1 MMKPFDSNISWILF
15 FAAAAVAFWA
25 LLLSPYEAGIGQAEV
40 KAADSVMEVNT
51 SQPLNRVHNE
61 KMPLFRTW
69 ETFDKKDGLPSNK
82 ITSVR
87 IGRERVW
94 VGTDKGLALYQNGT
108 WSVITT
114 DEGLSHNYILGID
127 VSEMTGEVWIATM
140 AGLNRWSA
148 GEIEVFSQFNSGLAN
163 DVVYAVL
170 ADGQYIWTATAAGA
184 SRYDTY
190 TDRWIIFNTENAP
203 MHEPWTY
210 GLADG
215 DDRIY
220 IAAWGGGIIEY
231 LKQSGRFRVH
241 RDPDHQMEIDLYPD
255 DGIVHDVITGA
266 SYQNGVLWV
275 GSYFGMSRYDGAH
288 WQSYFEED
296 SGLASN
302 FINFIKAHGSVVYI
316 CTDKGLSTFDGT
328 RWLTYYGNEN
338 GNGGEI
344 RIREEGRTRSIATA
358 SSLPDNYIWA
368 MDIRD
373 DEIWVATANG
383 VSRSRSSSDAIGL

>member
-1 MMKPFDSNISWILF
+1 MMKPILTKATLLVTL
-15 FAAAAVAFWA
+15 AAAAYAA
-25 LLLSPYEAGIGQAEV
+25 RIYLDSSHITAKEQRNTPAAETV
-40 KAADSVMEVNT
+40 KSGNTDIPVNRDDKNT
-51 SQPLNRVHNE
+51 L
-61 KMPLFRTW
+61 PLFRTW
-69 ETFDKKDGLPSNK
+69 ETFGKKDGLPSDK

-87 IGRERVW
+87 IGRDRVW
-94 VGTDKGLALYQNGT
+94 VGTDKGLALYRNGEWT
-108 WSVITT
+108 VITT

-127 VSEMTGEVWIATM
+127 VNEKTGEVWIATM

-148 GEIEVFSQFNSGLAN
+148 GKIEVYSQFNSGLAN

-170 ADGQYIWTATAAGA
+170 ADDQYVWTATAAGA

-190 TDRWIIFNTENAP
+190 TDQWSIFDTENAP

-210 GLADG
+210 GIADG
-215 DDRIY
+215 GDKIY
-220 IAAWGGGIIEY
+220 IAAWGGGVIEY
-231 LKQSGRFRVH
+231 FKESGRFRVH

-275 GSYFGMSRYDGAH
+275 GSYFGMSRYDGTH

-302 FINFIKAHGSVVYI
+302 FINFIKAHESVVYI

-328 RWLTYYGNEN
+328 RWATYYSNELDA
-338 GNGGEI
+338 GGEI
-344 RIREEGRTRSIATA
+344 RIREGDQTTKLSTS

-368 MDIRD
+368 MDIRGE
-373 DEIWVATANG
+373 EIWVATANG
-383 VSRSRSSSDAIGL
+383 VSHSRSSAETARL